1 MPSFRPRLGHREPV
15 DRELLASVR
24 ALLGPC
30 ARLLVTSKG
39 TPLIRDQQLDIF
51 SRYALPIAYT
61 ILLASYMARIPYQPD
76 QAAALLAPCA
86 LSCRPTQI
94 LSPAMLRG

>member
-51 SRYALPIAYT
+51 SRACFPVAYALAIG
-61 ILLASYMARIPYQPD
+61 LL
-76 QAAALLAPCA
+76 
-86 LSCRPTQI
+86 LSRLPSDPHRNVVGACQ
-94 LSPAMLRG
+94 